1 LRICNVYVT
10 LKEITQLE
18 IAASS
23 STDIQ
28 ERATTETRKEDNQK
42 KDEDNLGDK
51 RFQQSKGTV
60 AVIFAKI
67 PGSRSKHQD
76 KLAIPTIMAVEP
88 ATPKYL
94 NWSQYPIQFS
104 RED

>member
-1 LRICNVYVT
+1 LKTLRICNVYVT

-42 KDEDNLGDK
+42 KDEENLGDK
-51 RFQQSKGTV
+51 RFQQTPGQASYMNHHGGGTSYSQ
-60 AVIFAKI
+60 I
-67 PGSRSKHQD
+67 P
-76 KLAIPTIMAVEP
+76 
-88 ATPKYL
+88 
-94 NWSQYPIQFS
+94 
-104 RED
+104 